1 MMDEGALENMSQEFI
16 FDWDMDPAPAVPS
29 ATGRRNYG
37 TDTAECSDS
46 ATVFG
51 GSSAEEGL
59 FTGPTSVLLESVPA
73 INAAVAS
80 ATAAAAAAMS
90 EPVGEGILTR
100 RLAQPR
106 QNPQHHSLPF
116 GEPSPKLTVG
126 TAATITTA
134 DPHNLARLVSLAEIV
149 RVLEASVNSK
159 KHHTP
164 DAIMKTNKAC
174 MAELT
179 GLFGCEKPL
188 EECQSCCLLITSA
201 LDLILTLFE
210 GISESLSALSN
221 AKFGHGQGRGSD
233 RSTAS
238 GGATTGSVARPI
250 PPVQFGVF
258 ELDPDEQLAMT
269 KRILH
274 SELRRYQHIA
284 NGFSA
289 SVTAAVPSHIQI
301 ILDEW
306 WEGMKKRLCRLL
318 SAMAV

>member
-1 MMDEGALENMSQEFI
+1 MDEGALENMSQEFM
-16 FDWDMDPAPAVPS
+16 FDWEVGPAPAAPS

-51 GSSAEEGL
+51 GGSGEEGL
-59 FTGPTSVLLESVPA
+59 FTGPTSALLASVPT

-90 EPVGEGILTR
+90 KPVGEGMLAR
-100 RLAQPR
+100 RLAQPQQAR
-106 QNPQHHSLPF
+106 QHHSLPF
-116 GEPSPKLTVG
+116 GEPSPKLTVAAAAAI
-126 TAATITTA
+126 TAA

-174 MAELT
+174 MAELA
-179 GLFGCEKPL
+179 GLFGCDKPL
-188 EECQSCCLLITSA
+188 RNCQSCCLLITSA

-210 GISESLSALSN
+210 DISESLSALTN
-221 AKFGHGQGRGSD
+221 AKSGHGHGHGSGRASANAAAAAGS
-233 RSTAS
+233 A
-238 GGATTGSVARPI
+238 ARPM

-258 ELDPDEQLAMT
+258 ELDPEEQLAMT

-289 SVTAAVPSHIQI
+289 SVTAAVPDHIQSV
-301 ILDEW
+301 LDEW